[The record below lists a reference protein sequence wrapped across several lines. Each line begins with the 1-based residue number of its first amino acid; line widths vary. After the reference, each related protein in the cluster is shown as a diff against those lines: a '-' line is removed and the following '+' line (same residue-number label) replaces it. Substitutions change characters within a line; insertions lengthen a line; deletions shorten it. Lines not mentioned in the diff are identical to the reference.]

1 MHGIADID
9 FIDPLNCPKSCAG
22 KENRVRRGRILS
34 GIQDRFARNPG
45 KLLADFGT
53 TTAR

>member
-22 KENRVRRGRILS
+22 KENRALHGRILS
-34 GIQDRFARNPG
+34 GTQDRFASSLGNI
-45 KLLADFGT
+45 LADFGT